1 MAGAQPRTMRR
12 RLHRYYVKQGICP
25 AHFTCPHEDECHTGV
40 SNFVGPREPSIG
52 KEYLSR
58 SLPRLLFVSL
68 DPGKLEESDPLE
80 LQVVSKLAKDPRWLR
95 RQRKHWYRTHELARH
110 LLGYFDKGMTIEQTR
125 LYFAHTNVVRCCVNN
140 PGSRQARA
148 ALYRNC
154 RQYLA
159 DEILLLEPD
168 IIVTQGNSAHGAVRK
183 VLGDRA
189 TPRTRSGVEYDILAL
204 GKPEKTIW
212 LRSVHPTARGTKY
225 QDQVDNQW
233 KAFRRIVA
241 SFSKNWRG

>member
-1 MAGAQPRTMRR
+1 MAGVQPRTMRR

-25 AHFTCPHEDECHTGV
+25 AHFTCPHETECRTGV

-68 DPGKLEESDPLE
+68 DPGKLEKTDPLE
-80 LQVVSKLAKDPRWLR
+80 LQVVSKLPVEPRWLK
-95 RQRKHWYRTHELARH
+95 RQRRHWYRTHELALH
-110 LLGYFDKGMTIEQTR
+110 LLGYFDKGMTLEQTR
-125 LYFAHTNVVRCCVNN
+125 LHFAHANVVRCCVNN
-140 PGSRQARA
+140 RGSRQARA

-168 IIVTQGNSAHGAVRK
+168 IIVTQGNSAHSAVQHT
-183 VLGDRA
+183 LGEKAKQRV
-189 TPRTRSGVEYDILAL
+189 RSGVGYHILEL
-204 GKPEKTIW
+204 DKPEKTLW
-212 LRSVHPTARGTKY
+212 LQSVHPTARGTKY

-233 KAFRRIVA
+233 RVFRRIVA
-241 SFSKNWRG
+241 SFFKNRG